1 MNLSK
6 TITLI
11 SFIVIPFYA
20 VAQNQPQIKIGNSGT
35 PHNVNET
42 GITETISIASL
53 TKDGKLYITKDNKAY
68 TIESFEI
75 SILPPTGND
84 IIGALAINTSRNT
97 GNIDDLNNMPAIK
110 KHRHD
115 GTRIFIEQL
124 TASCTDCGD
133 MSTVKIKALSIRL
146 KD

>member
-1 MNLSK
+1 MALSK
-6 TITLI
+6 ILAVLSCTIFSI
-11 SFIVIPFYA
+11 SAF
-20 VAQNQPQIKIGNSGT
+20 AQNQPQIKIGNSGT
-35 PHNVNET
+35 PHDINET
-42 GITETISIASL
+42 GITETISTASL

-84 IIGALAINTSRNT
+84 IIGPLTINTSRNA
-97 GNIDDLNNMPAIK
+97 GNIDDLNHMPAINN
-110 KHRHD
+110 HLHD
-115 GTRIFIEQL
+115 GTHIFIEQL

>member
-1 MNLSK
+1 MALPNILAALTC
-6 TITLI
+6 TIFSI
-11 SFIVIPFYA
+11 SA
-20 VAQNQPQIKIGNSGT
+20 SAQNQPQIKIGNGGT
-35 PHNVNET
+35 PHNVNEA
-42 GITETISIASL
+42 GITEAISIGSL
-53 TKDGKLYITKDNKAY
+53 TKDGKLYITKDNKTY

-84 IIGALAINTSRNT
+84 IIGPLAINTSRGT
-97 GNIDDLNNMPAIK
+97 ENIDDLNNMPAINN
-110 KHRHD
+110 HLHD

-124 TASCTDCGD
+124 TASCADCGN